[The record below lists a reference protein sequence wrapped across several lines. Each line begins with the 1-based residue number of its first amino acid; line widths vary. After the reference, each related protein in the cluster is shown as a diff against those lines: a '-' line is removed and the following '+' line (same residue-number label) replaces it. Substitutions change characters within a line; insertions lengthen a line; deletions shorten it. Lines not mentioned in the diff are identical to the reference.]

1 MDPLEEFRIN
11 FFKKVEDDR
20 IQKERELKR
29 VQKNCL
35 HKYTRFTPYNDI
47 FSIAS
52 CERCK
57 HAKFVK
63 NQNC

>member
-1 MDPLEEFRIN
+1 MDPLEEFRNN

-20 IQKERELKR
+20 IQKLRELKR
-29 VQKNCL
+29 VQKNCA
-35 HKYTRFTPYNDI
+35 HKYTRIVPYNDS

-63 NQNC
+63 N